1 MIDGMESTFKRR
13 TQGDRRRDARAA
25 AKVGVVHLV
34 SVGSETDMEGGRPCS
49 SIGEEGATEG
59 FICVPEMKEPCRRCE
74 VKGARYGFENES
86 AK

>member
-1 MIDGMESTFKRR
+1 MYGGMESTLKRR

-34 SVGSETDMEGGRPCS
+34 SVGSETVEGGRPCS

-59 FICVPEMKEPCRRCE
+59 SICAPEMKEPCRRCE